1 MIRTKR
7 SGDVPQVVEHLPHK
21 YEALYSKLS
30 NSKKKRKKKKKEEN
44 IRIGVERRRVALY
57 NLDKTTIKQMKQ
69 WAFVRVKKK
78 SRETLLKSPPPTFC
92 NP

>member
-1 MIRTKR
+1 
-7 SGDVPQVVEHLPHK
+7 
-21 YEALYSKLS
+21 
-30 NSKKKRKKKKKEEN
+30 
-44 IRIGVERRRVALY
+44 
-57 NLDKTTIKQMKQ
+57 MKQ